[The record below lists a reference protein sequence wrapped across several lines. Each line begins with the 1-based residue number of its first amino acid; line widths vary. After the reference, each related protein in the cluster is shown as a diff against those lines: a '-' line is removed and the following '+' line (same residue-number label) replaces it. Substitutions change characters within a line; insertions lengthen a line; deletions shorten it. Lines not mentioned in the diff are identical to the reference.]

1 MEFEWDPDK
10 EQSNVKKHQVDFAE
24 AKTVFNDPLEV
35 TIPDPTHSLGEN
47 RFPSLGRSETDRLRS
62 ETDRLVV
69 VSYTERHGDRIRIIN
84 ARLASRKERRQYERR
99 D

>member
-10 EQSNVKKHQVDFAE
+10 EQSNVEKHQVDFAE
-24 AKTVFNDPLEV
+24 AKTVFNDPLEA
-35 TIPDPTHSLGEN
+35 TIPDPIHSLDEH
-47 RFPSLGRSETDRLRS
+47 RFLSLGRS

-69 VSYTERHGDRIRIIN
+69 VSYTERHGGRIRIIN

>member
-35 TIPDPTHSLGEN
+35 TIPDPTHSLDEN
-47 RFPSLGRSETDRLRS
+47 RFLSLGRS

-69 VSYTERHGDRIRIIN
+69 VSYTERHGDRIRIVN

>member
-35 TIPDPTHSLGEN
+35 TIPDPTRSLGEN
-47 RFPSLGRSETDRLRS
+47 RFLSLGRS

>member
-47 RFPSLGRSETDRLRS
+47 RFLSLDRS

>member
-1 MEFEWDPDK
+1 MELEWDPDK

-35 TIPDPTHSLGEN
+35 TIPDPTHSLDEN
-47 RFPSLGRSETDRLRS
+47 RFLSLGRS

>member
-1 MEFEWDPDK
+1 MEFEWVPDK

-35 TIPDPTHSLGEN
+35 TIPDPTHSLDEN
-47 RFPSLGRSETDRLRS
+47 RFLSLGRS

>member
-35 TIPDPTHSLGEN
+35 TILDPTHSLGEN
-47 RFPSLGRSETDRLRS
+47 RFLSLGRS

>member
-35 TIPDPTHSLGEN
+35 TIPDPTHSLDEN
-47 RFPSLGRSETDRLRS
+47 RFLSLGRS

>member
-47 RFPSLGRSETDRLRS
+47 RFPSLGRSETDRL
-62 ETDRLVV
+62 VV

>member
-10 EQSNVKKHQVDFAE
+10 EQSNVEKHQVDFAE
-24 AKTVFNDPLEV
+24 AKTVFNDPLEA
-35 TIPDPTHSLGEN
+35 TIPDPTHSLDEN
-47 RFPSLGRSETDRLRS
+47 RFLSLGRS

-69 VSYTERHGDRIRIIN
+69 VSYTERHGGRIRIIS

>member
-10 EQSNVKKHQVDFAE
+10 EQSNVKKHQADFAE

-35 TIPDPTHSLGEN
+35 TIPDPTHSLDEN
-47 RFPSLGRSETDRLRS
+47 RFPSLGRS